1 MDPHTATFQDQ
12 VGEGQ
17 LVVQR
22 KRETTHLDNVKCTQP
37 SYIGNNIL
45 FLSFPFVLVL
55 VLSLNRLSYTCPILR
70 VIPVPS
76 FPWVTCRGVIFAR
89 GFPHLTLTI

>member
-1 MDPHTATFQDQ
+1 MDPHTTIFKEQ

-22 KRETTHLDNVKCTQP
+22 KRETTHLENVKCTQP
-37 SYIGNNIL
+37 SYIGNTIL
-45 FLSFPFVLVL
+45 FLSFPLVL
-55 VLSLNRLSYTCPILR
+55 VLSLSRLSYTCPILR

-89 GFPHLTLTI
+89 GFPNLTLTI